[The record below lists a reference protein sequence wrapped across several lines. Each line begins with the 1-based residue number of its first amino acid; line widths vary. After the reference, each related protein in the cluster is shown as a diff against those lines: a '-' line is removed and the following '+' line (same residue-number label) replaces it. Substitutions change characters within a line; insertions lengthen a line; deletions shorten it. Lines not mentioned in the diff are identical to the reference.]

1 MSLAYYIWMSMTAIG
16 VVVVVR
22 VRGDVVLVLVI
33 VWMRQLTPEPVV
45 EAESS
50 SRVLMKQEVL
60 KENPRW
66 SWRAANVFVG
76 FFCRC

>member
-1 MSLAYYIWMSMTAIG
+1 MTAIG

-66 SWRAANVFVG
+66 SWRAANVFVR

>member
-1 MSLAYYIWMSMTAIG
+1 MIAIG
-16 VVVVVR
+16 EIVVVR

-45 EAESS
+45 EAESF
-50 SRVLMKQEVL
+50 SRVLVKHEVL
-60 KENPRW
+60 KTDPRS
-66 SWRAANVFVG
+66 SWRAANVFVR

>member
-16 VVVVVR
+16 EIVVVG

-60 KENPRW
+60 KKNPRW

>member
-1 MSLAYYIWMSMTAIG
+1 MSLTTIG
-16 VVVVVR
+16 EIVSVG

-66 SWRAANVFVG
+66 SWRAAALLDSFVDVEAP
-76 FFCRC
+76 